1 MNAARMTI
9 RRSESLGM
17 AHSGGVMLRCH
28 FAFADWED
36 PAHVHEGSLRAV
48 NLLSLPAGERYR
60 IGPETNVE
68 ILTWVESGSLTAHID
83 DFPAEN
89 LKTGDLHLVSSGLG
103 CTALEWDAAQD
114 TTDCLQFWLLPD
126 QNGSEPMQE
135 VRRAFPETQ
144 DGAFR
149 ILASGFP
156 EDDPEEGET
165 VADGSPI
172 TLQTRARL
180 LRATLPANEGAVYQT
195 TPGRDLYLIVVSGHV
210 TVNDAVLFQDDAA
223 IFENCESFT
232 VIAQEKSVLLLTD
245 VPAI

>member
-1 MNAARMTI
+1 MNAARMTV
-9 RRSESLGM
+9 RRSESLGK
-17 AHSGGVMLRCH
+17 AHSGGMTLRCH
-28 FAFADWED
+28 FAFADWQD
-36 PAHVHEGSLRAV
+36 AAHIHEGSLRAV
-48 NLLSLPAGERYR
+48 NLLSLPSGERYQ
-60 IGPETNVE
+60 IGPESNVE
-68 ILTWVESGSLTAHID
+68 ILTWVERGSLTARID
-83 DFPAEN
+83 DFSSEN
-89 LKTGDLHLVSSGLG
+89 LKPGDLHLASTGQG
-103 CTALEWDAAQD
+103 CASLDWSAEQGAA
-114 TTDCLQFWLLPD
+114 DCLQFWLLPD
-126 QNGSEPMQE
+126 QNNSEPTQE

-172 TLQTRARL
+172 ALQTRARL
-180 LRATLPANEGAVYQT
+180 LRATLPTNEGAVYQT

-210 TVNDAVLFQDDAA
+210 TINNTVLLQRDAA
-223 IFENCESFT
+223 AFENCETFT

>member
-9 RRSESLGM
+9 RRSESLGT
-17 AHSGGVMLRCH
+17 AHSGDVTLRCH
-28 FAFADWED
+28 FAFADWQD
-36 PAHVHEGSLRAV
+36 PRHVHEGSLRAV

-60 IGPETNVE
+60 IGPESNVE
-68 ILTWVESGSLTAHID
+68 ILTWVERGSLTAEID
-83 DFPAEN
+83 DFSKEN
-89 LKTGDLHLVSSGLG
+89 LKSGDLHLVSAGQG
-103 CTALEWDAAQD
+103 CTSLNWSAEQGA
-114 TTDCLQFWLLPD
+114 TDCLQFWLLPD
-126 QNGSEPMQE
+126 QNNSEPTQE
-135 VRRAFPETQ
+135 VRQGFPDTQ
-144 DGAFR
+144 NGAFR

-172 TLQTRARL
+172 ALQTRARL

-195 TPGRDLYLIVVSGHV
+195 TPGRDLYLIVILGHV
-210 TVNDAVLFQDDAA
+210 TIKDAVLFQGDAA
-223 IFENCESFT
+223 AFENCETFT